1 MKIYIASAIT
11 GNPNYKE
18 DFSKA
23 EQFLLRMG
31 LTVVNPV
38 KNEGFSYKDYID
50 MGLCELMHCEAIYL
64 LKGWDKSSGAKLE
77 HLYAVTTGMM
87 IIKE

>member
-1 MKIYIASAIT
+1 MKIYIAGAIT

-23 EQFLLRMG
+23 EQILLQMG